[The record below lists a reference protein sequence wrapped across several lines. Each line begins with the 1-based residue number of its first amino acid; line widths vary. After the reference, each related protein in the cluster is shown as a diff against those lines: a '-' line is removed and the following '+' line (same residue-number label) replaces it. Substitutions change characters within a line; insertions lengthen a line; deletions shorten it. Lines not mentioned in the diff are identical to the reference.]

1 MENVLFAMLV
11 LIAIIATIA
20 IQNRPRHPSSY
31 HGKHAISEPYDM
43 FYTHAR
49 RPDLPSNSN
58 WEEYQQNIRRL
69 DLYAYIIAAFVLL
82 YYLLQQ

>member
-1 MENVLFAMLV
+1 MENVFFAMLI
-11 LIAIIATIA
+11 LIAIIAFIA
-20 IQNRPRHPSSY
+20 IQNRPRHPISY
-31 HGKHAISEPYDM
+31 YGRHAISQPHHMLYM
-43 FYTHAR
+43 HAR

-58 WEEYQQNIRRL
+58 WEEYQQNVRRL